1 LFITYIVDNNK
12 LQNQEEKLQDTI
24 TSLNKQKIQINEEDE
39 ENIVDS
45 LELPSPKHQINSM
58 ASFNENKLLTRGNS
72 NPQQKWAVNTL
83 KPENNQTEEIKIQNE
98 IPAWNLS
105 KDEPNMWNTGKNSYL
120 FILNIF

>member
-1 LFITYIVDNNK
+1 MFITYIVDNNK